1 MTHSRIRPRFKSARG
16 LRLLRGGVPFCA
28 LFLIAAAGPLHAQEA
43 PQRGP
48 MQLIPP
54 DLAPPPPMEEGQ
66 AGPGAG
72 EAAPA
77 GPRLLYPSGRAP
89 VPSAE
94 GPRTIAPRPG
104 GGESGIEMGVLGQVE
119 ESSIGLLGDGNGG
132 LGALMWAG
140 TNRLDAERLLPELP
154 GATRETVLDDL
165 QRRLLLTTAA
175 PPSGA
180 TGGESLLYLRLER
193 LMAAG
198 DGAAL
203 RQLLAD
209 QPSEDMN
216 AGAAK
221 LRAEAFLAAGDVRGA
236 CLSLAALP
244 VGGDPLGNPL
254 AAFSMQLTALC
265 QADADNAIAANL
277 SADLAR
283 EQGLEAPLF
292 YALLAQ
298 KTDGLKLDAPAPEK
312 LTPLLYALYLSAERK
327 LPENAGAIA
336 APAVLA
342 DMMNRQEA
350 PLAARIEAG
359 ERALAL
365 NLAAPSELAAL
376 YGDAKLPAKAETG
389 WAARA
394 ALFQKAAAES
404 VTASQAALISEA
416 LTSMEEEVGFAAGAR
431 LYAPLMASIPPNGAD
446 PVLGAQFVR
455 AFAVNQDRVRASM
468 WLNTLTEAGH
478 KRPELD
484 ELKGVVRLL
493 EGQRGQPADME
504 AATSQLHLRIS
515 EGGAA
520 RAVAAREA
528 MLLDA
533 LGYPLPTEIWT
544 RLLDGGELPDGLM
557 PPPQTMRALER
568 AAQEGRRGETV
579 LLALVITSEA
589 GLAGVHPQAL
599 ASIVSGLG
607 RVGLKEEAHRIA
619 IEALLAVSGAGL
631 QSRS

>member
-1 MTHSRIRPRFKSARG
+1 M
-16 LRLLRGGVPFCA
+16 
-28 LFLIAAAGPLHAQEA
+28 AAGPLFAQEA
-43 PQRGP
+43 PPRGP
-48 MQLIPP
+48 VQLIPR

-66 AGPGAG
+66 AGPGVA
-72 EAAPA
+72 EEAPA
-77 GPRLLYPSGRAP
+77 GPLLLYPSGRAP
-89 VPSAE
+89 APASE

-154 GATRETVLDDL
+154 GATRETALYDL

-216 AGAAK
+216 AGVAK

-265 QADADNAIAANL
+265 QAEADNAIAANL

-312 LTPLLYALYLSAERK
+312 LTPLLYALYLTAERK
-327 LPENAGAIA
+327 LPENVGAIS
-336 APAVLA
+336 APAVLP
-342 DMMNRQEA
+342 DLMNRQEA

-376 YGDAKLPAKAETG
+376 YGGAKLPKADTG

-404 VTASQAALISEA
+404 VPASQAALISDA
-416 LTSMEEEVGFAAGAR
+416 LEKMEEAVGFAAAAR

-468 WLNTLTEAGH
+468 WLNTLAEAGH

-493 EGQRGQPADME
+493 EGQRGQPADMK
-504 AATSQLHLRIS
+504 AATSELHLRIS

-589 GLAGVHPQAL
+589 GLAGVHPQGL
-599 ASIVSGLG
+599 ASVVSGLG